1 MPEIRSN
8 VEEIMNKIDKYKER
22 ETSRGFLKLHK
33 GASLYSELFEA
44 NYPENSPK
52 LIIKY
57 FLSNKKLTQKFI
69 KTLKDNRIDKD
80 WNIDEKWLRE
90 KIRTKENISREP
102 IFSSGAQLW
111 VKPLKDG
118 NYLITVGFRHIIG
131 RYQFTNLDFD
141 FSYITDYKG
150 LMDFFKHVF
159 IDKSWIEK
167 ALKEIEK
174 YKNTELKKEM
184 KTQPW
189 GLKLP
194 ELVNKR
200 AKRPAQRKV
209 EYLLGRE
216 GIASDFK
223 RKLQRAGISPE
234 ELEGVTVYVRY
245 VYATKSKE
253 SKYEYIITLDFT
265 YHHNSSI
272 RHFIYSFLATR
283 EELLHFVKYS

>member
-1 MPEIRSN
+1 MPEMRSN
-8 VEEIMNKIDKYKER
+8 TEEIMNKIDDYKGR
-22 ETSRGFLKLHK
+22 ETARVFHNLHK
-33 GASLYSELFEA
+33 GVNLYSELFDA
-44 NYPENSPK
+44 TYPENRPK

-69 KTLKDNRIDKD
+69 KTLKDNGIDKD

-90 KIRTKENISREP
+90 KIRTKENISKEP
-102 IFSSGAQLW
+102 IFSAGAQLR

-118 NYLITVGFRHIIG
+118 NYLIIVGFRHIIG
-131 RYQFTNLDFD
+131 RYQYTNLDFD

-167 ALKEIEK
+167 ALKKIEK
-174 YKNTELKKEM
+174 YRNTELKKET

-209 EYLLGRE
+209 EYLLRKE
-216 GIASDFK
+216 RIASDFK
-223 RKLQRAGISPE
+223 RKLQRAGISPK

-245 VYATKSKE
+245 IAEPKE
-253 SKYEYIITLDFT
+253 PKYEYIITLDFT
-265 YHHNSSI
+265 YHYNSSI
-272 RHFIYSFLATR
+272 KHFIYSFLATR
-283 EELLHFVKYS
+283 EELLYFVKYS